1 MTASII
7 TTLPPALPETGFNL
21 AAHVLAAGMAAPD
34 RIALQL
40 LSLSGAERWSYG
52 RLVAAVRGVATGLLA
67 EGLTPG
73 DRILLRLDN
82 SPDFPVTFLA
92 AITAGLIPVPTSAQ
106 LTAPEVEKL
115 CATVTPRLIVQAE
128 GVAIPD
134 APPCPVLPAARL
146 AAMADLPPA
155 EFALGDSGRLAYIV
169 FTSGTSGRPQA
180 VAHAHRAI
188 LARAL
193 MTDGWYGLTGADRL
207 MHAGAFNWTYT
218 LGTGLMD
225 PWTAGATAL
234 IPAPG
239 VTPAQLPIL
248 LKRFDATIFAAAPG
262 VYRQM
267 LRADLPALPR
277 LRHGLSA
284 GESLPPAL
292 RTEWRTRTGT
302 DIHEALGMSEIS
314 TFISGSPGR
323 PAPEGLAGHVQPG
336 RTVAVLDDKGTP
348 VPRGTSGILAI
359 HRSDPGLFLGY
370 FNDPE
375 ASAARFTG
383 DWFVT
388 GDTVQMEADGAIRY
402 LGRGDDMMNAGGFRV
417 SPLEVES
424 AMIGFPGLTNCAA
437 VELDLRPGTSVIACA
452 YAAAAPLDDSAL
464 TAHAETRLA
473 RYKQPRI
480 WAHMP
485 DFPQG
490 ANGKINR
497 RLIRQ
502 ILATSRANLD

>member
-1 MTASII
+1 MDALVLS
-7 TTLPPALPETGFNL
+7 PPSPGPVSGFNL
-21 AAHVLAAGMAAPD
+21 AAHVLAAGLSAPD
-34 RIALQL
+34 HIALQL
-40 LSLSGAERWSYG
+40 LSLTGADRWSYG
-52 RLVAAVRGVATGLLA
+52 RLIAAVRGVATGLLA
-67 EGLTPG
+67 EGMTPG
-73 DRILLRLDN
+73 DRVLLRLGN

-106 LTAPEVEKL
+106 LTATEVAKL
-115 CATVTPRLIVQAE
+115 CAIVTPRLIVQGE
-128 GVAIPD
+128 GVPVPD
-134 APPCPVLPAARL
+134 PAPCPVLPAARL
-146 AAMADLPPA
+146 ADMARLPPA
-155 EFALGDSGRLAYIV
+155 EFALGESDRLAYIV

-188 LARAL
+188 LARGM
-193 MTDGWYGLTGADRL
+193 MTQGWYGLTAADRV

-225 PWTAGATAL
+225 PWTAGASAL

-239 VTPAQLPIL
+239 VEPAHLPVL
-248 LKRFDATIFAAAPG
+248 MKRYDATIFAAAPG

-267 LRADLPALPR
+267 LRADLPALPC

-292 RTEWRTRTGT
+292 RAEWRARTGT
-302 DIHEALGMSEIS
+302 DIHEALGMSEVS
-314 TFISGSPGR
+314 TFISGSPAR
-323 PAPEGLAGHVQPG
+323 PAPEGMAGYPQGG
-336 RTVAVLDDKGTP
+336 RSLAVLGPEGAPVARGTP
-348 VPRGTSGILAI
+348 GILAV

-370 FNDPE
+370 FNDPD
-375 ASAARFTG
+375 ATAARFSG
-383 DWFVT
+383 DWYLT
-388 GDTVQMEADGAIRY
+388 GDTVQMEQDGAIRY

-417 SPLEVES
+417 SPLEVEA
-424 AMIGFPGLTNCAA
+424 AMAGFPGLATCAA
-437 VELDLRPGTSVIACA
+437 VDHELRPGTNVIALA
-452 YAAAAPLDDSAL
+452 YAGSAPLDETAL
-464 TAHAETRLA
+464 AAHAATRLA

-480 WAHMP
+480 WRHLP

-502 ILATSRANLD
+502 ILANFAPKLD